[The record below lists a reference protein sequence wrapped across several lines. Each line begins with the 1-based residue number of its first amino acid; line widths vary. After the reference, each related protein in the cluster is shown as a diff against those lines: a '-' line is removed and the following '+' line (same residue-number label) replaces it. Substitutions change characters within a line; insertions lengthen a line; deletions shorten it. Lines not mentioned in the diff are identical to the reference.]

1 MATCEWPTYHPPM
14 NILTVELPGEL
25 HAALTNEAR
34 RRNVT
39 RSSLVLEII
48 ENALVVGT
56 TNTTRSCAD
65 LAGDLFGAVRSGR
78 TDLATDRRLLDEAV
92 AQDAHRAVADSHR

>member
-25 HAALTNEAR
+25 HAALTNEAQ

-39 RSSLVLEII
+39 RPSLVREVL
-48 ENALVVGT
+48 ENALDRGT
-56 TNTTRSCAD
+56 STAPRSCAD
-65 LAGDLFGAVRSGR
+65 LAGDLVGAVRSVR
-78 TDLATDRRLLDEAV
+78 SDLGTSRGLLAEAV
-92 AQDAHRAVADSHR
+92 AQDAQRSVTDRRR